1 MNRPGFV
8 GDLGVCCRRTRSD
21 REAPDAEFQTRS
33 ALAVAP
39 ALWLAFLSSS
49 RNSPEI
55 WLVVAVMSGAGYP
68 AASQSRARW
77 CHRRGLVATAPKRT
91 GRRPGRGA
99 LTFAGHQTPPGGPTG
114 RRFGP

>member
-55 WLVVAVMSGAGYP
+55 WLVEAVMSGAGYGRLAKVGSGDP
-68 AASQSRARW
+68 IGVTWWPLHQ
-77 CHRRGLVATAPKRT
+77 LDPVAVGVMEP
-91 GRRPGRGA
+91 
-99 LTFAGHQTPPGGPTG
+99 
-114 RRFGP
+114 